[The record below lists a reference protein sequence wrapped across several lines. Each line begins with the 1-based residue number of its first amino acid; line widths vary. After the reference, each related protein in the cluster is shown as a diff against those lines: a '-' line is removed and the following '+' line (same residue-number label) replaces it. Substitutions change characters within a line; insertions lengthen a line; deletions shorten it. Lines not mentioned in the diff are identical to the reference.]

1 MAGFWSSTAQE
12 PKRQFR
18 FKVEFAATTQSDSG
32 KALHEIGV
40 IWFAKK
46 ATLPQ
51 YTMTEV
57 THKFLDKNFYFPGRI
72 EYNTVEL
79 VLVDPVS
86 PDAVDL
92 TLNMIEDSGYRMPSS
107 MDETGAFATISKE
120 KASTKGLGDVI
131 ITTIDHE
138 GVALETWTLN
148 NAFPK
153 SVKFGDLSYDS
164 DELREITLEIRY
176 DWATCQMRDN
186 ADSYFAGG
194 APFSGAGP
202 RVS

>member
-1 MAGFWSSTAQE
+1 MATGFWSSTALE

-18 FKVEFAATTQSDSG
+18 FKVEFQASESESAN
-32 KALHEIGV
+32 ALTSQGV

-107 MDETGAFATISKE
+107 MDKQADFHTISKN
-120 KASTKGLGDVI
+120 KASKKGLGDVI

-138 GVALETWTLN
+138 GNTLEKWTLN
-148 NAFPK
+148 SAFPK

-176 DWATCQMRDN
+176 DWATCDMRG
-186 ADSYFAGG
+186 DSSDDYFKAGLY
-194 APFSGAGP
+194 PTTGP

>member
-1 MAGFWSSTAQE
+1 MAFWSTTGTE

-18 FKVEFAATTQSDSG
+18 FKVQFASATQSPSG
-32 KALHEIGV
+32 QALADQGV

-46 ATLPQ
+46 VTLPQ

-57 THKFLDKNFYFPGRI
+57 THKFLDKNFYFPGRV

-79 VLVDPVS
+79 TLVDPVS
-86 PDAVDL
+86 SDAVDL
-92 TLNMIEDSGYRMPSS
+92 SLNMIEDSGYRMPSEMS
-107 MDETGAFATISKE
+107 APGAFATISKE
-120 KASTKGLGDVI
+120 KASKLGLGDVI

-176 DWATCQMRDN
+176 DWASCQMRENTDR
-186 ADSYFAGG
+186 YFEAGSFN
-194 APFSGAGP
+194 PAGP

>member
-1 MAGFWSSTAQE
+1 MAGFWASKAHE
-12 PKRQFR
+12 AKRQFR
-18 FKVEFAATTQSDSG
+18 FKVQFASTDSDSAS
-32 KALHEIGV
+32 ALAGQGV

-46 ATLPQ
+46 VTLPQ

-57 THKFLDKNFYFPGRI
+57 THKFLDKNFYFPGRV
-72 EYNTVEL
+72 EYNTIEL
-79 VLVDPVS
+79 TLVDPVS
-86 PDAVDL
+86 HDAVDL
-92 TLNMIEDSGYRMPSS
+92 TLNMIEDSGYRMPSN
-107 MDETGAFATISKE
+107 MTADEAWHTISKE
-120 KASTKGLGDVI
+120 KASSHGLGDVI

-138 GVALETWTLN
+138 GTALETWTLN

-176 DWATCQMRDN
+176 DWATCQMRTEDN
-186 ADSYFAGG
+186 PYFALDSYD
-194 APFSGAGP
+194 PKGP

>member
-1 MAGFWSSTAQE
+1 MAFWSTTGTE

-18 FKVEFAATTQSDSG
+18 FKVQFASSGGSQSAESLAG
-32 KALHEIGV
+32 LGV

-46 ATLPQ
+46 VTLPQ

-57 THKFLDKNFYFPGRI
+57 THKFLDKNFYFPGRV

-79 VLVDPVS
+79 TLVDPVS

-92 TLNMIEDSGYRMPSS
+92 TLNMIEDSGYRMPSN
-107 MDETGAFATISKE
+107 MGQEGAFATISKE
-120 KASTKGLGDVI
+120 KASKLGLGDVI
-131 ITTIDHE
+131 ITTIDQD

-186 ADSYFAGG
+186 VESYFKAGSFN
-194 APFSGAGP
+194 PAGP

>member
-1 MAGFWSSTAQE
+1 MAFWSTTGTE

-18 FKVEFAATTQSDSG
+18 FKVQFAAADSESAN
-32 KALHEIGV
+32 ALAGQGV

-46 ATLPQ
+46 VTLPQ

-57 THKFLDKNFYFPGRI
+57 THKFLDKNFYFPGRV

-79 VLVDPVS
+79 TLVDPVS

-92 TLNMIEDSGYRMPSS
+92 TLNMIEDSGYRMPSEMS
-107 MDETGAFATISKE
+107 AAGAFATISKE
-120 KASTKGLGDVI
+120 KASRKGLGDVI

-186 ADSYFAGG
+186 AEPYFKAGTFN
-194 APFSGAGP
+194 PDGP